1 MPRARENPRPCYR
14 LQAVERR
21 GRVGHLDSGRAD
33 DASGVVINAAAF
45 THTSVALL
53 DALSLLDAPVIEVH
67 LSNVFAREPF
77 RHHSYISPV
86 AAGVI
91 CGFGWRSY
99 TLALDAIKDILDN
112 G

>member
-1 MPRARENPRPCYR
+1 MADMPPAGLKNP
-14 LQAVERR
+14 
-21 GRVGHLDSGRAD
+21 SGLTPVSMACQ
-33 DASGVVINAAAF
+33 
-45 THTSVALL
+45 
-53 DALSLLDAPVIEVH
+53 APVIEVH